1 MEKKRETLVGR
12 LTTKFVILMILVVLG
27 ISYVIFYL
35 EEQATRQFYSE
46 IYHSKML
53 VTNEYTRRVI
63 SDVYVAVTNNLYY
76 LEHSLDNPDG
86 HRLTMERIV
95 KSGTRIR
102 SCGVSFIED
111 YYPQKTHRFC
121 PYAWRNI
128 EDPEMVHSRDMGDDD
143 SDYLNAS
150 WFQDALKSDSAKW
163 SDPFYDHYDKKT
175 TLSAYMVPIHDQTG
189 RTVAVL
195 GADIS
200 LDWFTNKLK
209 EADSVIN
216 KNKMFMASR
225 FNMKSSSFIINRD
238 GRYLTNSN
246 KNRILKDNFFLQIKA
261 CDGSNVEGV
270 INRILNGVEHN
281 KTPERFLVEGK
292 ECFLFYKP
300 VKYTQWI
307 LVTAVPCKAFD
318 TLCYLNGI
326 TVLMIILLPLL
337 ILMIVSYFYMK
348 KSIKPLK
355 QLVTV
360 ADDIVDGK
368 LDTHMPEVTHNDEI
382 GQLRDAME
390 EIQGILSHYTGVKYK
405 THLSNQKDSDP
416 G

>member
-246 KNRILKDNFFLQIKA
+246 KNSILKDNFFLQIKA

>member
-225 FNMKSSSFIINRD
+225 FNLKSSSFIINRD

-246 KNRILKDNFFLQIKA
+246 KNSILKDNFFLQIKA

>member
-175 TLSAYMVPIHDQTG
+175 TLSTYMVPIHDQTG

-209 EADSVIN
+209 ETDSVIN